1 MINWLQQVAYFGHN
15 SGIMRITVDI
25 EEPVLEELQRITGK
39 GKKSPAVAE
48 AVREYVKRHQARE
61 LGRLLREG
69 AVDYPV
75 TNEELEEQDR

>member
-1 MINWLQQVAYFGHN
+1 
-15 SGIMRITVDI
+15 MRITVDI
-25 EEPVLEELQRITGK
+25 ERSTLAELQRITGK

-48 AVREYVKRHQARE
+48 AVNEYVKRHKARE

-75 TNEELEEQDR
+75 TNEEIEEQDR